1 MTFIAKDLTP
11 LIGTSIETDK
21 AILVSGKI
29 AAELRGLLEQRGILV
44 FPKIGMSDD
53 EQLAFSGT
61 LGEVINQGEKG
72 IYKITLD
79 KKITPSAEYLKGTVL
94 WHIDG
99 WADDVPARG
108 SILSA
113 RVLSSVGGQTEFSN
127 AYAAYEELSAEK
139 KAQIAKLR
147 VYHTMAAT
155 QRDIY
160 DQISAE
166 QEADWQR
173 YPAKLHPLV
182 WTHRSGRKSLLL
194 GSSADWIERMDVE
207 AGRALL
213 AELKAWARLPR
224 FVYRHEWTV
233 GDMIIWDNCGVLH
246 RVEPYP
252 ADAGRLMHRVTLQGE
267 EAIA

>member
-1 MTFIAKDLTP
+1 MTLPTKDLTQ
-11 LIGTSIETDK
+11 LIGTAVLAPK
-21 AILVSGKI
+21 
-29 AAELRGLLEQRGILV
+29 AELTSGAKAAALRELLEQRGILV
-44 FPKIGMSDD
+44 FPRVEMQDE
-53 EQLAFSGT
+53 EQLAFART

-79 KKITPSAEYLKGTVL
+79 KKITPSAEYLKGTIL

-113 RVLSSVGGQTEFSN
+113 RVLSPTGGQTEFSN

-139 KAQIAKLR
+139 KAQIASLK
-147 VYHTMAAT
+147 VYHTMAGT

-160 DQISAE
+160 DHITPE
-166 QEADWQR
+166 QEADWASH
-173 YPAKLHPLV
+173 PAKLHPLV

-194 GSSADWIERMDVE
+194 GSSADWVDGMDKE
-207 AGRALL
+207 EGRALL
-213 AELKAWARLPR
+213 AELKAWARQPR

-252 ADAGRLMHRVTLQGE
+252 ADAGRMMHRVTLVGE

>member
-1 MTFIAKDLTP
+1 VTYTTTDLTP
-11 LIGTSIETDK
+11 RIGTNVHMEK
-21 AILVSGKI
+21 EPLVSGKN
-29 AAELRGLLEQRGILV
+29 AAALRELLEQRGILV
-44 FPKIGMSDD
+44 FPQLMPSDE
-53 EQLAFSGT
+53 EQLAFART
-61 LGEVINQGEKG
+61 LGSVINQGEKG

-113 RVLSSVGGQTEFSN
+113 RVLSPVGGQTEFSN
-127 AYAAYEELSAEK
+127 TYAAYEELPEEK
-139 KAQIAKLR
+139 KALIAKLK
-147 VYHTMAAT
+147 VFHTMAGT

-160 DQISAE
+160 EEITPE
-166 QEADWQR
+166 QEADWAR
-173 YPAKLHPLV
+173 HPAKRHPLV

-194 GSSADWIERMDVE
+194 GSSADWIDGMDIE
-207 AGRALL
+207 QGRALL
-213 AELKAWARLPR
+213 AELKAWARQPR

-252 ADAGRLMHRVTLQGE
+252 ADAGRMMHRVTLEGE